1 MRSQVRHAIVVA
13 ALLADVVSGRAN
25 AQGWD
30 FDDLR
35 AFSGLTADQ
44 WKAVDSGDP
53 QAKVL
58 ETQEKREVAI
68 VGVAHLRAN
77 TACFITQLQDIEN
90 FKKNPAVLRIR
101 KFVRPLDPPDLE
113 GFSLEAGD
121 LAGLR
126 NCRVG
131 ECNVKLPV
139 AAVERLGRDMD
150 WSRPDYAPR
159 AQSIFREELLAYVE
173 AYLDRGNASLIEY
186 RDKNKPVR
194 LADEFRSVLDAR
206 PGLSGLVPE
215 FHDYLAQFPSGPLP
229 GVSEFF
235 YWSTESFGLK
245 PVASIT
251 HVSIYVQPGR
261 AVIASK
267 QIYASHYFDASL
279 GLTAALD
286 DPGQASGPGMYL
298 VYVNRSHIDFLGGF
312 FRGLRRALARGRLRD
327 GMRKNLAE
335 AVRKLESSCAE
346 HPQDIPHALSFDQLS
361 LDFAERF

>member
-1 MRSQVRHAIVVA
+1 MRSHSCHAVVVV
-13 ALLADVVSGRAN
+13 ALLATVATGHAN
-25 AQGWD
+25 AQSWD

-44 WKAVDSGDP
+44 WKAVDNGNP

-58 ETQEKREVAI
+58 DTSEKREVAI
-68 VGVAHLRAN
+68 VGVVHLRA
-77 TACFITQLQDIEN
+77 TSTCFVAQLQDIEN

-101 KFVRPLDPPDLE
+101 KFVRPIDPRDLE
-113 GFSLEAGD
+113 GFSLETGD
-121 LAGLR
+121 LAALR

-131 ECNVKLPV
+131 DCNVKAPI
-139 AAVERLGRDMD
+139 AAIERLGSDVD
-150 WSRPDYAPR
+150 WSRPDYTAQ

-173 AYLDRGNASLIEY
+173 DYLNHGNSALIEY

-194 LADEFRSVLDAR
+194 LEDEFRAVLDAR
-206 PGLSGLVPE
+206 PGLSGLVPD
-215 FHDYLAQFPSGPLP
+215 FHDYLAQSKSELLP

-261 AVIASK
+261 AVVASK

-279 GLTAALD
+279 GMTAALD
-286 DPGQASGPGMYL
+286 DTGKTSAPGMYL
-298 VYVNRSHIDFLGGF
+298 VYVNRSRIDFLSGF
-312 FRGLRRALARGRLRD
+312 FGGLRRALARGRLQD

-346 HPQDIPHALSFDQLS
+346 YPQDIPHALSFDQLS